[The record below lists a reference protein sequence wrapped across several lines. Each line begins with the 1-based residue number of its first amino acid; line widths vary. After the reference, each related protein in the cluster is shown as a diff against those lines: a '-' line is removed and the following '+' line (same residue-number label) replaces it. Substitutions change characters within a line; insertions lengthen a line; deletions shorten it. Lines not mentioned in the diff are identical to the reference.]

1 MFNNQI
7 YIAVFSILPIPF
19 SLTFYIC
26 NAVIQKQMAATS
38 ESGDMMH
45 FSFLLI
51 EMRFKKVFSV
61 RYIAI
66 AMPIIFVPLVN
77 SPNGNPHII
86 SIDMIITIE
95 KTPAPIKDIII
106 LFPENPNHIRH
117 PALTF
122 HQTQR
127 LSLPKFYDEMFSIL
141 LLAI

>member
-1 MFNNQI
+1 MFTTKRTCTISCETN
-7 YIAVFSILPIPF
+7 AILILGGKTLYCPPI
-19 SLTFYIC
+19 
-26 NAVIQKQMAATS
+26 
-38 ESGDMMH
+38 
-45 FSFLLI
+45 
-51 EMRFKKVFSV
+51 
-61 RYIAI
+61 
-66 AMPIIFVPLVN
+66 VN

-106 LFPENPNHIRH
+106 LPPENPNHIRH